1 MTPLL
6 LTWIIICVVIA
17 IAFVIALYLW
27 VRAISTRMEITE
39 CLSLGADFAV
49 ITNQDATSSQEFVVN
64 DLNDAFDTCN
74 QEVCERFIY
83 SESQKLMKI
92 ISSNTSTTPSNL
104 SNLFIRQTNTISN

>member
-1 MTPLL
+1 
-6 LTWIIICVVIA
+6 
-17 IAFVIALYLW
+17 
-27 VRAISTRMEITE
+27 MEITE

-74 QEVCERFIY
+74 QKICERFVY

-92 ISSNTSTTPSNL
+92 ISSNTPTTPSNM
-104 SNLFIRQTNTISN
+104 SNLFIRQSNIISS